1 MRQLKSS
8 SELACHLLA
17 EPGEVFVAC
26 SPSDSQ
32 TLNDRYF
39 HVQITG
45 IALLI
50 PLARLRGTETRESVR
65 ARRKSRGSARADFVG
80 CQVAREDPIGFVA
93 PFRTVCHVDRRR
105 ER

>member
-32 TLNDRYF
+32 TLNDRYL

-45 IALLI
+45 VALLI
-50 PLARLRGTETRESVR
+50 PLARLRGTETRKSIR
-65 ARRKSRGSARADFVG
+65 ARCQPRRSARTHFVG
-80 CQVAREDPIGFVA
+80 SEVAREDPIGFVA
-93 PFRTVCHVDRRR
+93 SLRAERHVDR
-105 ER
+105 